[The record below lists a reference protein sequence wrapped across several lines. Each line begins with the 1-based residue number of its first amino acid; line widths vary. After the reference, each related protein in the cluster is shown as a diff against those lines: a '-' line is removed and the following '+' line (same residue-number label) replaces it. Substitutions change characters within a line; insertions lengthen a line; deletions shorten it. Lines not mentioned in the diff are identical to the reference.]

1 MADLYKNTGLPLYSP
16 ATHLL
21 RFCSMPG
28 SYKRSITTKKEE
40 AKVYS
45 RKGFITPSVPFA
57 ERWFISM
64 KERKN
69 WTKKIVVVVIA
80 IVCAAV
86 YFLVPSVNSA
96 MNRVFGM
103 FASGDFDVVRDFVAS
118 YGVYAAAVSFLL
130 MIFQSIAA
138 PLPA

>member
-1 MADLYKNTGLPLYSP
+1 MREK
-16 ATHLL
+16 
-21 RFCSMPG
+21 
-28 SYKRSITTKKEE
+28 
-40 AKVYS
+40 
-45 RKGFITPSVPFA
+45 
-57 ERWFISM
+57 
-64 KERKN
+64 KN

-80 IVCAAV
+80 IVCVAV

-138 PLPA
+138 PLPAFSAEPISMNIVCRALLRHTLLPP